1 MRLRL
6 VSKHFSHQQDPDARP
21 HVLRGAGSPA
31 GRSLRRLIVG
41 ILCLLA
47 GLAPSFGGAA
57 GTRSGTFS
65 VNICLKS
72 GGECVA
78 PSPAT
83 PAAPATAPGV
93 CTSDTLSE
101 RTGAVVRVVCA
112 TGQFVS
118 IAPLPGGRVIGTQGG
133 AYTYFFGSSF
143 GSLQRADGGE
153 FATGGGSI
161 ASFRIFNVTEI
172 EGPVEMLVSF

>member
-1 MRLRL
+1 M
-6 VSKHFSHQQDPDARP
+6 SKHFSHQQNADARP
-21 HVLRGAGSPA
+21 HLLRGSGSSA
-31 GRSLRRLIVG
+31 CRSLRLAIVG
-41 ILCLLA
+41 VLCLFA
-47 GLAPSFGGAA
+47 GLAPGYCGAA
-57 GTRSGTFS
+57 GTRSGAFT

-72 GGECVA
+72 GADCVA
-78 PSPAT
+78 PSPAARAT
-83 PAAPATAPGV
+83 PPGV

-118 IAPLPGGRVIGTQGG
+118 IAPLPGGRVIATQGG

-143 GSLQRADGGE
+143 GSLQRAGGE
-153 FATGGGSI
+153 FATGGGTI

>member
-1 MRLRL
+1 
-6 VSKHFSHQQDPDARP
+6 V
-21 HVLRGAGSPA
+21 
-31 GRSLRRLIVG
+31 
-41 ILCLLA
+41 
-47 GLAPSFGGAA
+47 
-57 GTRSGTFS
+57 RSGNFT
-65 VNICLKS
+65 VNICVKS
-72 GGECVA
+72 GADCVA
-78 PSPAT
+78 PSPA
-83 PAAPATAPGV
+83 APATLSGV
-93 CTSDTLSE
+93 CTSEALSE
-101 RTGAVVRVVCA
+101 RTRAVVRVVCA

-143 GSLQRADGGE
+143 GSLQRADSGE